1 MAAALT
7 AASALALVA
16 QSTGAAEVTY
26 GKGINLGAIGTDN
39 LALDEDPSE
48 FTVVGRVAPFA
59 SMDINFSNGSIN
71 ALGLLDFLTFS
82 DGERQDTLNP
92 KLFVV
97 GQNTLVP
104 KRLFLDTSLSVQ
116 NVSDDPREVSADDI
130 NTDEHLIPS
139 YRVGLEPYLRFGLGQ
154 IADGS
159 IRYVFDRALVPDND
173 QIGSIVNKAEFEVG
187 NDPAENLLV
196 WDIFSSVGQTVY
208 DDGTGL
214 QSANA
219 FLSLG
224 YTVSEDWL
232 LSVSGGA
239 ERNEVTLPDDLGDES
254 RASSEAALEEI
265 NDGEVVP
272 IWDVIAKWR
281 PSSRTTFTFGYGER
295 SFGYRPSVE
304 FERKLSRSKFTL
316 EYVRDFVSTTQQL
329 SDPNLTGL
337 QGDGSPSGNDS
348 SGLTAAGVGSL
359 ATEDSLTAR
368 FKMDGRRTS
377 FTIEGLY
384 AYRDRLESD
393 ATQEVAHLR
402 ATLSRNLNSRME
414 LSVSAGHRLRIGEV
428 DEQDYQENRISTNL
442 KINL

>member
-1 MAAALT
+1 MAAALV
-7 AASALALVA
+7 AASALTLVG
-16 QSTGAAEVTY
+16 QPTSAAEIAY

-39 LALDEDPSE
+39 LALVEDPDE

-59 SMDINFSNGSIN
+59 SMDIDFANGSIN

-82 DGERQDTLNP
+82 DGEREDTLNP
-92 KLFVV
+92 KLFLV

-104 KRLFLDTSLSVQ
+104 KRLFLDTSLAIQ

-130 NTDEHLIPS
+130 NTDEDLIPS
-139 YRVGLEPYLRFGLGQ
+139 YRVGIEPYLQFGIGQ

-173 QIGSIVNKAEFEVG
+173 QIGSIVNKAEFEIG

-196 WDIFSSVGQTVY
+196 WDIFSSTGQTVY

-214 QSANA
+214 QSSNA

-239 ERNEVTLPDDLGDES
+239 ERNTVTLPDDLDAAS

-295 SFGYRPSVE
+295 AFGYRPSVE

-337 QGDGSPSGNDS
+337 GGVSPSGNDS
-348 SGLTAAGVGSL
+348 SGLTAAGAGSL
-359 ATEDSLTAR
+359 AIEDSLTAR
-368 FKMDGRRTS
+368 LKIDGRRTS
-377 FTIEGLY
+377 LSFEGLY
-384 AYRDRLESD
+384 AYRDRIESD

-402 ATLSRNLNSRME
+402 ATLSRNLNSRIE

-428 DEQDYQENRISTNL
+428 DEQDYHENRISTNL